1 MASVA
6 CIRLDWDRTAIP
18 LPLPGAWHAVHVSPE
33 PGYPAGRKG
42 LQLAGA
48 WDQYAGPRTDGML
61 IMDGD
66 VVADLA
72 DVREMLRAIDVAPR
86 SVWTAWARLW
96 RPVPGVTPWPGWVWG
111 HWAEQPSQARP
122 APPAREGAPFPMP
135 RWFSFCFTYLPRRLI
150 DDCRRH
156 GLESWTFPHVDT
168 RVSQRAQVLGLP
180 VGVVDCEVKHVHW

>member
-1 MASVA
+1 MASVI
-6 CIRLDWDRTAIP
+6 CVRLDWDRTAIP
-18 LPLPGAWHAVHVSPE
+18 LRLPGTWHTVRVNPE

-48 WDQYAGPRTDGML
+48 WDQYAGPRTDGMV

-72 DVREMLRAIDVAPR
+72 DVRAMLRAVDVAPR

-96 RPVPGVTPWPGWVWG
+96 RPVPGVDPWPGWVWA
-111 HWAEQPSQARP
+111 HWATVPSQDRG
-122 APPAREGAPFPMP
+122 GAFPGDGVLP
-135 RWFSFCFTYLPRRLI
+135 QWFSFCFTYLPKRLI
-150 DDCRRH
+150 ADCRRH
-156 GLESWTFPHVDT
+156 GLDQWTFPHVDT
-168 RVSQRAQVLGLP
+168 RVAQRAQALNIP